1 MGTFIF
7 AIILLHLFA
16 GFGYAIYKIS
26 FSSKKHTGPGQIN
39 EP

>member
-26 FSSKKHTGPGQIN
+26 FSAKKSANPGQNN

>member
-26 FSSKKHTGPGQIN
+26 FSTKKPAGPDQNN